1 MDGDR
6 NIADDAIQ
14 APLERSLRLWTAVST
29 TDFAT
34 QSTAVGQRRR
44 RSRPRPFHAG
54 HLLSLV
60 LAVIAAVAVLAAL
73 QGQSATRSVPI
84 AARSV
89 AAGAELSAAD
99 FRIVTM
105 HANDASMIPGLLTP
119 QEVVGR
125 TSTVP
130 IVAGDPI
137 TQAETSSSPP
147 AGSGLGEMS
156 LAVPLTDADGGNIV
170 TGDRVDVIVAGLQTA
185 AYVAQ
190 DVLVLSASSS
200 SPASLLVAP
209 GGNYFLTLAVSKETA
224 LRIATALA
232 SSGNNTVQV
241 VRSDGEKPTQDGA
254 FWMKDAPG
262 AGLSGA
268 GTS

>member
-1 MDGDR
+1 MI
-6 NIADDAIQ
+6 NIAHDAMH
-14 APLERSLRLWTAVST
+14 AALERPPRLRTKVST
-29 TDFAT
+29 TDFAI
-34 QSTAVGQRRR
+34 QSNAVGQRRHR
-44 RSRPRPFHAG
+44 LRPRPFHAG

-89 AAGAELSAAD
+89 AAGSEITAAD
-99 FRIVTM
+99 LRVVTM
-105 HANDASMIPGLLTP
+105 QANDASMITGLLTP
-119 QEVVGR
+119 GEVVGR
-125 TSTVP
+125 TSTMP
-130 IVAGDPI
+130 IVAGEPI

-170 TGDRVDVIVAGLQTA
+170 TGDRVDVIVAGPQTA
-185 AYVAQ
+185 AYAAQ
-190 DVLVLSASSS
+190 NVLVLSASSS
-200 SPASLLVAP
+200 SSASLLGVP
-209 GGNYFLTLAVSKETA
+209 GSNYFLTLAVGKATA

-232 SSGNNTVQV
+232 SSGTNSVQV
-241 VRSDGEKPTQDGA
+241 VRADGEKPTQDGVLSIT
-254 FWMKDAPG
+254 DAPG
-262 AGLSGA
+262 AGLSGT

>member
-1 MDGDR
+1 MI
-6 NIADDAIQ
+6 NIAHDAMH
-14 APLERSLRLWTAVST
+14 AALERPPRLRTKVST
-29 TDFAT
+29 TDFAI
-34 QSTAVGQRRR
+34 QSNAVGQRRHR
-44 RSRPRPFHAG
+44 PRPRPFHAG

-89 AAGAELSAAD
+89 AAGSEITAAD
-99 FRIVTM
+99 LRVVTM
-105 HANDASMIPGLLTP
+105 QANDASMITGLLTP
-119 QEVVGR
+119 GEVVGR
-125 TSTVP
+125 TSTMP
-130 IVAGDPI
+130 IVAGEPI

-170 TGDRVDVIVAGLQTA
+170 TGDRVDVIVAGPQTA
-185 AYVAQ
+185 AYAAQ
-190 DVLVLSASSS
+190 NVLVLSASSS
-200 SPASLLVAP
+200 SSASLLGVP
-209 GGNYFLTLAVSKETA
+209 GSNYFLTLAVGKATA

-232 SSGNNTVQV
+232 SSGTNSVQV
-241 VRSDGEKPTQDGA
+241 VRADGEKPTQDGVLSIT
-254 FWMKDAPG
+254 DAPG
-262 AGLSGA
+262 AGLSGT